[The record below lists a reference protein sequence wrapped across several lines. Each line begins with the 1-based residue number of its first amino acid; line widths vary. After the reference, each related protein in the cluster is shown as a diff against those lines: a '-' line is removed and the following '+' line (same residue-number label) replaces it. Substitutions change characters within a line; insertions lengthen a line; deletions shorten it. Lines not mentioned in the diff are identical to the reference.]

1 LPGSASVWP
10 ADLLRAGDLTC
21 VGLEALI
28 DLAGRMK
35 AEPAEWSGA
44 LAGRT
49 LGCRFELTS
58 VRARASV
65 EVAGH
70 RLGMLPLELDAD
82 EFPLDGREPVAEIA
96 RLLVAQS
103 GDVLVVT
110 TSQKT
115 LRTLARAADVPILNA
130 LSDEEDPCQA
140 IADLLTLR
148 ERAGDLE
155 GHVLAYVGE
164 PGPVAHSLMEAGALM
179 GMDVRVAC
187 PPARRPPIEMVGAAE
202 IIADR
207 HSGSIT
213 VTDDP
218 LAAVTGADAVCT
230 DVWASPVSPGELE
243 AYRVTPRLMA
253 HAKPDAL
260 FLHSLPA
267 HRGEEV
273 SAAVIDGPHSVV
285 AQQAANRVP
294 AEQAAIYVLAGAR
307 QEEAV

>member
-1 LPGSASVWP
+1 
-10 ADLLRAGDLTC
+10 
-21 VGLEALI
+21 
-28 DLAGRMK
+28 MK
-35 AEPAEWSGA
+35 AEPAGWSGA

-49 LGCRFELTS
+49 LGCRYELRS
-58 VRARASV
+58 VRAHASV
-65 EVAGH
+65 EVAAH

-82 EFPLDGREPVAEIA
+82 EFPLDGREPVEEIA
-96 RLLVAQS
+96 RLLAAQA
-103 GDVLVVT
+103 GALLVVT

-148 ERAGDLE
+148 ECTGELR

-207 HSGSIT
+207 HGGSIT

-218 LAAVTGADAVCT
+218 LAAVAGADAVWT
-230 DVWASPVSPGELE
+230 DVWTSPVSPGDLE

-253 HAKPDAL
+253 RAKPDAL
-260 FLHSLPA
+260 FLHCLPA

-273 SAAVIDGPHSVV
+273 SAAVIDGPRSVV
-285 AQQAANRVP
+285 LQQAANRVP
-294 AEQAAIYVLAGAR
+294 AEQAAIFVLAGGR
-307 QEEAV
+307 REEAA